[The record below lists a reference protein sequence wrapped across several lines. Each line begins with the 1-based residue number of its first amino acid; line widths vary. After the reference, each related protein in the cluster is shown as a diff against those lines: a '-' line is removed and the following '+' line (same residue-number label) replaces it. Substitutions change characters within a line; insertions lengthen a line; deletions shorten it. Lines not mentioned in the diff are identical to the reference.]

1 MMKSHVILIDDNPVD
16 NVLHEQMLRNFDEE
30 IEISIIDNSRL
41 ALKFL
46 EQEFSKDSL
55 EMKTTIFL
63 DEIMPQICGVEIMES
78 LEKMELIKNEQ
89 VQVYFLTTDTSSSLR
104 KKAEVMPSVKR
115 VIHKPLT
122 AELIEEISL

>member
-1 MMKSHVILIDDNPVD
+1 MKSHVILIDDNPVD
-16 NVLHEQMLRNFDEE
+16 NILHEQMLRNFDEN

-46 EQEFSKDSL
+46 EQEFSKKSL

-63 DEIMPQICGVEIMES
+63 DEIMPQMRGVEIMES
-78 LEKMELIKNEQ
+78 LENMEMIKNNQ
-89 VQVYFLTTDTSSSLR
+89 VQVYFLTTDTSSALLE
-104 KKAEVMPSVKR
+104 KTAIMPSVRR

-122 AELIEEISL
+122 TELIETISL

>member
-1 MMKSHVILIDDNPVD
+1 MKSHVILIDDNPVD
-16 NVLHEQMLRNFDEE
+16 NVLHEQMLRNFDED

-46 EQEFSKDSL
+46 EQEFSKKSL

-63 DEIMPQICGVEIMES
+63 DEIMPQIRGVEIMES
-78 LEKMELIKNEQ
+78 LESMEMIKNNQ
-89 VQVYFLTTDTSSSLR
+89 VQIYFLTTDTSSSLLE
-104 KKAEVMPSVKR
+104 KTAIMPSVRR

-122 AELIEEISL
+122 AALIESISL